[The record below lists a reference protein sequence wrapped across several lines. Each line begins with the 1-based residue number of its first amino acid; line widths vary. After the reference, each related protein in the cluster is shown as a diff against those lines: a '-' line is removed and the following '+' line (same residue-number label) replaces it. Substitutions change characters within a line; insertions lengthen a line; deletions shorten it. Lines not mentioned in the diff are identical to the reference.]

1 MKKVSDILRAVYKV
15 LFTRPEVQKRPLCRH
30 CGGGKCYGAC
40 QMDIERVQ
48 PASKAKRQESPE
60 D

>member
-1 MKKVSDILRAVYKV
+1 MKNISDILRAVYKA
-15 LFTRPEVQKRPLCRH
+15 LFTRPEGKKRPLCRH

-40 QMDIERVQ
+40 QMDIERTQ
-48 PASKAKRQESPE
+48 PASGAKEQEGPK

>member
-1 MKKVSDILRAVYKV
+1 MKKIFDILRVVFKA

-40 QMDIERVQ
+40 QMDIERSQ
-48 PASKAKRQESPE
+48 PNSKTKE
-60 D
+60 